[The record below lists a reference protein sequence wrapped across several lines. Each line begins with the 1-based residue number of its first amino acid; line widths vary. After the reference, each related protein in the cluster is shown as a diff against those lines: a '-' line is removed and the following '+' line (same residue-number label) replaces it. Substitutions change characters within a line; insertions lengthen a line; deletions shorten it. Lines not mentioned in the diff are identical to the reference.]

1 MVNIKYTIN
10 VLLPRGIN
18 NLSTSRLNSLSK
30 IFKSD
35 ATPSQLASTYI
46 NFKWNAHV
54 ASTEHFELE
63 MLCPCIVAQYHF
75 SLWHEY
81 VCHQGQQYNSIHK
94 HLDSIKIIE
103 TKHITLIN
111 LQKIFTLK

>member
-46 NFKWNAHV
+46 NFK
-54 ASTEHFELE
+54 
-63 MLCPCIVAQYHF
+63 
-75 SLWHEY
+75 
-81 VCHQGQQYNSIHK
+81 
-94 HLDSIKIIE
+94 
-103 TKHITLIN
+103 
-111 LQKIFTLK
+111 